1 MNQRVPVRS
10 IDTGAVG
17 VGSGGVGVRLW
28 PVTAWQANKAAA
40 RAPRVRAAAVDLF
53 TVGSSSAGS
62 QVGVR
67 RAPILHREAI
77 ARESLPCWGWRW
89 GCAPLRHGARIR
101 CLRKEALLGSGS
113 RPHGAGYAL

>member
-67 RAPILHREAI
+67 RAPILHREAN
-77 ARESLPCWGWRW
+77 ARESLPGC

-101 CLRKEALLGSGS
+101 CLRKQAL
-113 RPHGAGYAL
+113 